1 MSLGACR
8 LKRRALVL
16 TLALWASLHLSACGG
31 GGKKSPPS
39 GLQTRVLAS
48 QAVTAPGATGGLTI
62 IDGFNDTLIPG
73 VSRIGAGSSP
83 GLMARS
89 PSRNIVAA
97 FDSSS
102 NTVYAVDTTKETD
115 IGPNGVKL
123 PGPTN
128 SLVVPS
134 SSPTGYAAVPA
145 AFIDG
150 FPFLGGVEVM
160 NFTASA
166 LSTTIA
172 VTDAQTVVSNSTGS
186 QLLVFSNNS
195 NSVAVLSPGDAIP
208 PVDLS
213 CYVGPPTGV
222 CSIVPGFDRPVNAV
236 VNGNTAYIMNCGPQC
251 GGNKASVM
259 VFDMNTLT
267 ITNTIPVD
275 AATMGFLSGSTLYV
289 AGTPPTNNACTG
301 QQTAA
306 TTCGR
311 LDIIDLDSGKVTSRL
326 VITDGYHWRMD
337 MSINGQ
343 FFIGSYNCTEIGN
356 VDVGG
361 GEIRGCLTIYNT
373 NNNSVL
379 VPGDNGDVTG
389 LQSFTSREIEYV
401 AQGGNLR
408 VYRTDTD
415 GLLIDDFLP
424 FGTINVVG
432 YVGDVKAIDFF

>member
-1 MSLGACR
+1 MKAR
-8 LKRRALVL
+8 LLAFL
-16 TLALWASLHLSACGG
+16 LALWASLFCLACGKSG
-31 GGKKSPPS
+31 TKSPPS
-39 GLQTRVLAS
+39 GLKTRVLAS
-48 QAVTAPGATGGLTI
+48 QSVLSLSTSPGLVI
-62 IDGFNDTLIPG
+62 IDGYNDTLPKLSKI
-73 VSRIGAGSSP
+73 SAGNSP

-102 NTVYAVDTTKETD
+102 NTVYAVNTTTEAD
-115 IGPNGVKL
+115 IGNVKL
-123 PGPTN
+123 LGPIN
-128 SLVVPS
+128 SMVVPTS
-134 SSPTGYAAVPA
+134 NPVGYAAVPT

-150 FPFLGGVEVM
+150 FSFLGGLEVM
-160 NFTASA
+160 NFSA
-166 LSTTIA
+166 GALTTTIA
-172 VTDAQTVVSNSTGS
+172 VTNAQTVVANSTGS

-195 NSVAVLSPGDAIP
+195 NSIAVVSPGDAVP

-222 CSIVPGFDRPVNAV
+222 CTVVAGFDRPVNAV
-236 VNGNTAYIMNCGPQC
+236 VNGSTAYIMNCGPQC
-251 GGNKASVM
+251 GGTTASVM
-259 VFDMNTLT
+259 VFDLNTLKVT
-267 ITNTIPVD
+267 GTIPVD
-275 AATMGFLSGSTLYV
+275 AATMAFISGSTLYV
-289 AGTPPTNNACTG
+289 AGTSPTDHACTG

-306 TTCGR
+306 TSCGR
-311 LDIIDLDSGKVTSRL
+311 LDIIDLNSNTVTSRL
-326 VITDGYHWRMD
+326 VITDGFHWRMD

-343 FFIGSYNCTEIGN
+343 LFIGSYNCTEIGN
-356 VDVGG
+356 VDVGV

-373 NNNSVL
+373 NNNTVL
-379 VPGDNGDVTG
+379 VPGDNGNVDG

-424 FGTINVVG
+424 FGSIDIVG